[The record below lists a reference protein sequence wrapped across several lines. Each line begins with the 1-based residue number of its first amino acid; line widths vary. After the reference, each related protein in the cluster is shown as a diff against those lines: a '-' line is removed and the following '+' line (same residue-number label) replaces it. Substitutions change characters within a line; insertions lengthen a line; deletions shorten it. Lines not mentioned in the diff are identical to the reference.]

1 VLPEMLPLVAEIVV
15 LPEAATQVAMPV
27 VLIVAAATLVEP
39 HVTPLKVG
47 VEPSVSVPMAE
58 NCCVRPLAIDG
69 LEGVTAIDCSAAPEQ
84 VSVVLPE
91 MLPLVA
97 EIVLL
102 PEPATQV
109 ARPVVLIVATPVL
122 VEPQVTPL
130 NGGVEPSV
138 SVPAAVNCCVSP
150 LATDGLGGVTAIDC
164 RVGAVQVSVVLPEM
178 VPLVAEIVV
187 LPVPATQVATPVVL
201 LIVATAMVFDDQ
213 VTDPVRF

>member
-1 VLPEMLPLVAEIVV
+1 
-15 LPEAATQVAMPV
+15 
-27 VLIVAAATLVEP
+27 VLIVATPVLFEP
-39 HVTPLKVG
+39 QLTPLKVG
-47 VEPSVSVPMAE
+47 VEPSVSVPVAE

-69 LEGVTAIDCSAAPEQ
+69 LGGVTAIDCNAAPEQ

-97 EIVLL
+97 EIVVL

-109 ARPVVLIVATPVL
+109 ARPDVLIVATPVL